1 MGRNTFKKQSKVD
14 DAINLLLDN
23 IVGKYAR
30 FASRSAYN
38 NNIEETVDK
47 FADELN
53 VESGRK
59 YIKIISGTSVW
70 GFINIANPDF
80 EYGDILKPKNWKTP
94 ALNQARGNI
103 FDDVYTID
111 WTGPLY
117 ISGYSAGGQ
126 RTCGKCGA
134 EIKNLLGG

>member
-1 MGRNTFKKQSKVD
+1 MNTFKRQSKID
-14 DAINLLLDN
+14 TAMDLLLDN
-23 IVGKYAR
+23 ITNKYER
-30 FASRSAYN
+30 FARTSDFS
-38 NNIEETVDK
+38 TVEDKVQK

-59 YIKIISGTSVW
+59 YIKIIAGTSVW

-80 EYGDILKPKNWKTP
+80 EYGDILKSKNWKTP

-103 FDDVYTID
+103 FDDVYSID

>member
-1 MGRNTFKKQSKVD
+1 MNKFKRQSKVD

-103 FDDVYTID
+103 FDDVYLSLIH
-111 WTGPLY
+111 
-117 ISGYSAGGQ
+117 I
-126 RTCGKCGA
+126 
-134 EIKNLLGG
+134 